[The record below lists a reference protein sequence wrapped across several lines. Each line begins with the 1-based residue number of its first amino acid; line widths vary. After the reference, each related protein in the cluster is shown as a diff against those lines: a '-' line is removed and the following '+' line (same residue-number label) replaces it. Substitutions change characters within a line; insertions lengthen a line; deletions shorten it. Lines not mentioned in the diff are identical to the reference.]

1 MKASTF
7 LFWKRVSFLYKLT
20 FLRQKNV
27 SPYVLMF
34 FFADFLGLM
43 GLISQNPN
51 KQRSF
56 KQTQIRPKQTQ
67 NQNGS
72 DLGLIL

>member
-1 MKASTF
+1 MS
-7 LFWKRVSFLYKLT
+7 LC
-20 FLRQKNV
+20 
-27 SPYVLMF
+27 
-34 FFADFLGLM
+34 FFAYFLGLM

-67 NQNGS
+67 NQKWV
-72 DLGLIL
+72 

>member
-20 FLRQKNV
+20 FFEAKKCLPLC
-27 SPYVLMF
+27 PYV

-67 NQNGS
+67 NQKWV
-72 DLGLIL
+72 